1 MPSWTSSHAIASVA
15 HSRRKHPKK
24 GRPTRARIAESSQ
37 GSSCAPSRRPRE
49 RRPVP
54 SNTGDKRP
62 GVRPADL
69 MPCRANDKVQIANER
84 VSFYRVPNQSCGPPA
99 GGCSRTGVVK
109 STFKIRPHA
118 NEIRRISTSTCVVRC
133 RNTEHLYRQLTLSIY
148 RLRHPEMVFVNRGV
162 QRLTVD
168 CATGRGIYNLIFL
181 RSAHI
186 SNRRI
191 VGKDLDSMS
200 YTLLSPVILEK

>member
-1 MPSWTSSHAIASVA
+1 MPTWTSPPAIASVA

-24 GRPTRARIAESSQ
+24 GRPTRARIAESSR

-54 SNTGDKRP
+54 SNTGDKRL

-99 GGCSRTGVVK
+99 GGYSRDCCGK
-109 STFKIRPHA
+109 QNLHA
-118 NEIRRISTSTCVVRC
+118 LSPISTAISCASSRYLPC
-133 RNTEHLYRQLTLSIY
+133 RPYITGLYQPLS
-148 RLRHPEMVFVNRGV
+148 F
-162 QRLTVD
+162 
-168 CATGRGIYNLIFL
+168 
-181 RSAHI
+181 
-186 SNRRI
+186 
-191 VGKDLDSMS
+191 
-200 YTLLSPVILEK
+200 